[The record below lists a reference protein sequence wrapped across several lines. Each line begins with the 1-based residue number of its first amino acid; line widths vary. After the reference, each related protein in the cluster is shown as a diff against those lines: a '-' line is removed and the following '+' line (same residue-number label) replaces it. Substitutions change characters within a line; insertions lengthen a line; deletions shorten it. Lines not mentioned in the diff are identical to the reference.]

1 MVAGRV
7 VESSFWNVPGS
18 GSGSGSGSGKPLH
31 AESERSASISAHD
44 LGKAD
49 LFQELAWKIQVVN
62 NIKIKLIG

>member
-7 VESSFWNVPGS
+7 VESSFWNLP

-31 AESERSASISAHD
+31 SESERSASISARD
-44 LGKAD
+44 PGKAD